1 MIKLG
6 PLGAHQFSNPSL
18 NWAHLELA
26 NSQNLANLYPENM
39 NTISIP
45 LQHFTIIL
53 YFTLIIRC
61 SPYSFRVFDINATVG
76 LLNLLELEQRSAS
89 VCIFSHIS
97 SSSSSNRAVVRL
109 LVMSL
114 AITGLWLTWCET
126 RCYLAY
132 LPHTG
137 FKRARSLKKCL
148 WGFVKC
154 SLRGF

>member
-1 MIKLG
+1 M
-6 PLGAHQFSNPSL
+6 
-18 NWAHLELA
+18 ELA

-45 LQHFTIIL
+45 LKNFTIIL

-76 LLNLLELEQRSAS
+76 LLNLLELEQHSAS

-132 LPHTG
+132 LPITIMN
-137 FKRARSLKKCL
+137 FCQQLSNSLSHNVL
-148 WGFVKC
+148 FWTYQQLMSV
-154 SLRGF
+154 